1 MLRVTG
7 LVKSYRDQESL
18 VHAVKGVDLEPAAGS
33 FYTLLGPSGCG
44 KSTTL
49 RCIGGL
55 EQPDAGR
62 IELGG
67 EVIYSSAEGINVPS
81 HKRGVGMVFQSYA
94 IWPHMSVFDNVA
106 FPLVHGQHRLPSR
119 VVRDKVLNALSLV
132 RLEGLENRPAPFLS
146 GGQQQ
151 RVALA
156 RALAYE
162 PGILL
167 LDEPLSNLDAKLRA
181 EMRLELKELV
191 GRVGITTL
199 YVTHDQIEALSM
211 SDRIAVMY
219 NGMVMQEGTPRELY
233 LSPQSSFVANFLGQI
248 NIFHGRVVRGETDD
262 GLLWLETEHGRLGCH
277 GLGPI
282 PAGEASVGVRPEAMR
297 LHLTPLM
304 GDGNVIEGAVEHAIF
319 IGDALEVKV
328 RCGTRLVQ
336 ARADALTT
344 LEPGSTVFLEF
355 AYQRTH
361 LLSLAQDEAAPTDP
375 PGC

>member
-18 VHAVKGVDLEPAAGS
+18 VPAVKDVSLEPATGS

-67 EVIYSSAEGINVPS
+67 EVIYSSAEKINVPS
-81 HKRGVGMVFQSYA
+81 HRRGVGMVFQSYA

-106 FPLVHGQHRLPSR
+106 FPLVHGRSRLPSKL
-119 VVRDKVLNALSLV
+119 VRDKVLNALNLV

-162 PGILL
+162 PAILL

-211 SDRIAVMY
+211 SDRIAVMF
-219 NGMVMQEGTPRELY
+219 NGMVVQEGTPRELY
-233 LSPQSSFVANFLGQI
+233 LSPANSFVANFLGQI
-248 NIFHGRVVRGETDD
+248 NVFHGRVASADAGD
-262 GLLWLETEHGRLGCH
+262 GLLWLETEHGRLGCQ
-277 GLGPI
+277 GPGMQ
-282 PAGEASVGVRPEAMR
+282 PAAQVSVGVRPEAIT
-297 LHLTPLM
+297 LHTSRP
-304 GDGNVIEGAVEHAIF
+304 DAAGNVIEGTVEHAIF
-319 IGDALEVKV
+319 VGDALEVKV
-328 RCGTRLVQ
+328 RCGGQVVQ
-336 ARADALTT
+336 ARADALAT
-344 LEPGSTVFLEF
+344 LEPHGTVFIEF
-355 AYQRTH
+355 AHERTH
-361 LLSLAQDEAAPTDP
+361 RLSLSQDEAAPADP

>member
-67 EVIYSSAEGINVPS
+67 KVIYSSAEGINVPS

-119 VVRDKVLNALSLV
+119 VVREKVLNALSLV

-162 PGILL
+162 PAILL
-167 LDEPLSNLDAKLRA
+167 LDEPLSNLDAKLRG

-191 GRVGITTL
+191 ERVGITTL

-219 NGMVMQEGTPRELY
+219 NGIVMQDGTPRELY
-233 LSPQSSFVANFLGQI
+233 LSPESSFVANFLGQI
-248 NIFHGRVVRGETDD
+248 NIFHGRVVRGDADD

-277 GLGPI
+277 GIGET

-297 LHLTPLM
+297 LHLASPTA
-304 GDGNVIEGAVEHAIF
+304 DGNVIEGTVEHSIF

-336 ARADALTT
+336 ARADALAT
-344 LEPGSTVFLEF
+344 LESGSTVFLEF

-361 LLSLAQDEAAPTDP
+361 LLSLSRDDAAPADP
-375 PGC
+375 LGC

>member
-1 MLRVTG
+1 MLKVTG

-18 VHAVKGVDLEPAAGS
+18 VHAVKGVGIEPAPGA

-55 EQPDAGR
+55 EEPDAGR

-81 HKRGVGMVFQSYA
+81 YRRGVGMVFQSYA
-94 IWPHMSVFDNVA
+94 IWPHMTVFDNVA
-106 FPLVHGQHRLPSR
+106 FPLVHGQQRLPSR
-119 VVRDKVLNALSLV
+119 QVREKVLNALSLV

-156 RALAYE
+156 RAMAYE

-191 GRVGITTL
+191 RRVGITTL

-211 SDRIAVMY
+211 SDCIAVMY
-219 NGMVMQEGTPRELY
+219 NGLVVQEGTPRELY
-233 LSPQSSFVANFLGQI
+233 LSPESSFVANFLGQI
-248 NIFHGRVVRGETDD
+248 NIFHGSVIRAETRD
-262 GLLWLETEHGRLGCH
+262 GLFWLDTEHGRLGCH
-277 GLGPI
+277 GPGRT
-282 PAGEASVGVRPEAMR
+282 PAGETSVGVRPEAMT
-297 LHLTPLM
+297 LHTHPPEA
-304 GDGNVIEGAVEHAIF
+304 DGNVIEGTVEHAIF
-319 IGDALEVKV
+319 VGDALEVKV
-328 RCGTRLVQ
+328 RCGSQLVQ

-344 LEPGSTVFLEF
+344 LEPRGKVFLQF
-355 AYQRTH
+355 AHRRTH
-361 LLSLAQDEAAPTDP
+361 LLSLEQDAAAADGPA
-375 PGC
+375 GC

>member
-18 VHAVKGVDLEPAAGS
+18 VEAVKDVSLEPSAGS

-67 EVIYSSAEGINVPS
+67 EVIFSSAEGINVPS
-81 HKRGVGMVFQSYA
+81 HRRGVGMVFQSYA
-94 IWPHMSVFDNVA
+94 IWPHMNVFDNVA
-106 FPLVHGQHRLPSR
+106 FPLVHGRQRLPAR
-119 VVRDKVLNALSLV
+119 VVREKVLGALSLV

-211 SDRIAVMY
+211 SDRIAVMF
-219 NGMVMQEGTPRELY
+219 NGTVVQEGTPRRLY
-233 LSPQSSFVANFLGQI
+233 LSPENSFVANFLGQI
-248 NIFHGRVVRGETDD
+248 NIFHGRVVRDSGDD
-262 GLLWLETEHGRLGCH
+262 GLLWLETEHGRLGCR
-277 GLGPI
+277 GPGQ
-282 PAGEASVGVRPEAMR
+282 PAAGRASVGVRPEAMTV
-297 LHLTPLM
+297 HASPPEA
-304 GDGNVIEGAVEHAIF
+304 DGNVIEGSVEHAIF
-319 IGDALEVKV
+319 VGDALEVKV
-328 RCGTRLVQ
+328 RCGAQLVQ
-336 ARADALTT
+336 ARADALTK
-344 LEPGSTVFLEF
+344 LEPGSAVFLQF
-355 AYQRTH
+355 AYHRAH
-361 LLSLAQDEAAPTDP
+361 WLALSGDEAAADS

>member
-1 MLRVTG
+1 MLRVAG

-18 VHAVKGVDLEPAAGS
+18 VQAVKDVSLEPATGS

-67 EVIYSSAEGINVPS
+67 EVIYSSTEGIDVPS

-106 FPLVHGQHRLPSR
+106 FPLVYGQHRLPAR
-119 VVRDKVLNALSLV
+119 AVRDKVLNALSLV

-191 GRVGITTL
+191 G
-199 YVTHDQIEALSM
+199 
-211 SDRIAVMY
+211 
-219 NGMVMQEGTPRELY
+219 EGRD
-233 LSPQSSFVANFLGQI
+233 
-248 NIFHGRVVRGETDD
+248 H
-262 GLLWLETEHGRLGCH
+262 H
-277 GLGPI
+277 
-282 PAGEASVGVRPEAMR
+282 
-297 LHLTPLM
+297 PLR
-304 GDGNVIEGAVEHAIF
+304 H
-319 IGDALEVKV
+319 
-328 RCGTRLVQ
+328 
-336 ARADALTT
+336 
-344 LEPGSTVFLEF
+344 P
-355 AYQRTH
+355 
-361 LLSLAQDEAAPTDP
+361 
-375 PGC
+375 